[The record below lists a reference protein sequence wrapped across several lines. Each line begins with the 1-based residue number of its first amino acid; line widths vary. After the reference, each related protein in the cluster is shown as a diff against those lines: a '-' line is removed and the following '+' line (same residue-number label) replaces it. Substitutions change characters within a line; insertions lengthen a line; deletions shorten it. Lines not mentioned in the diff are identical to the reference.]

1 MIKSK
6 KAFTMVEL
14 IFVIV
19 IMGILVAVVI
29 PRLVATRDDALI
41 VKNIEYII
49 ASMTEIST
57 YIVSKNSS
65 KDDLTE
71 MSSILTTLKSK
82 NEVIVDTNNKSVK
95 VKIGEE
101 ADCIT
106 ISIESDATTE
116 LLKTSFVNTTD
127 RICNM
132 VQLAIKEKDYP
143 FILRGRLIQY

>member
-143 FILRGRLIQY
+143 LILRGRLIQY

>member
-1 MIKSK
+1 
-6 KAFTMVEL
+6 MVEL